1 MYAGIGVRMKQKKPI
16 KKQGVKQKRKQ
27 STYRMATCG
36 LVMALSVPFISIGFQ
51 GQDSITAKAFS
62 TPKLATLNGGYNIFF
77 HKTYEEKLKEA
88 EEKKKEL
95 EQNKKNTEK
104 KLADLEKNDILKY
117 IEELDIQLNE
127 LTLHLEELET
137 SITDAKAELEITR
150 ANLLVAK
157 ETEAKQYETMKKRI
171 QYLYENGS
179 EDILDV
185 FLSSG
190 SIVEFLNQVEYSKKI
205 TEYDDN
211 LLKRYTET
219 KEEIIRQEA
228 YQQAKLEE
236 LEALEASALYEQ
248 ETLLALSA
256 QKGEEIIRY
265 TEAIGANEE
274 LFAEYSNEIAN
285 QEKNI
290 DEIKEEEQKRI
301 AEEERKRKEEEE
313 RRRRE
318 EEERKKQEQANQ
330 SSDASSVEQSDNKDL
345 SQMIWPLPGDPNV
358 YSKFGYR
365 NAPTAGASTYHRG
378 VDIGGAMGAN
388 IVASL
393 AGKVVTATYSL
404 SSGYYVVIDH
414 GDGVQTKYLHCSK
427 LLVSVGDTVKQGQVI
442 AKVGSTGISTGP
454 HLHFSLVLNG
464 TYVDPLKYIS
474 YN

>member
-1 MYAGIGVRMKQKKPI
+1 MKLKKPI
-16 KKQGVKQKRKQ
+16 KKQGVMQKRKQ
-27 STYRMATCG
+27 WEYRMLTSG
-36 LVMALSVPFISIGFQ
+36 LVMALSLPFVSIGFQ
-51 GQDSITAKAFS
+51 GQNSIKAQAFS
-62 TPKLATLNGGYNIFF
+62 TPKLATMSGGYGIFF
-77 HKTYEEKLKEA
+77 NKTYEDKLKEA
-88 EEKKKEL
+88 QQKKEELSQKKKD
-95 EQNKKNTEK
+95 TEK
-104 KLADLEKNDILKY
+104 KLADLEKNKNDILKY
-117 IEELDIQLNE
+117 IEQLDMQLNE
-127 LTLHLEELET
+127 LTLHLEELENQI
-137 SITDAKAELEITR
+137 SDAKSELEKTR
-150 ANLLVAK
+150 ADLEVAK

-190 SIVEFLNQVEYSKKI
+190 SIVEFLNQVEYSQKI

-236 LEALEASALYEQ
+236 LEALEESALFEQ
-248 ETLLALSA
+248 DTLLALSA
-256 QKGEEIIRY
+256 EKGKEIIRY

-290 DEIKEEEQKRI
+290 DDIKEEERKRV
-301 AEEERKRKEEEE
+301 EEQERKRKEEEA
-313 RRRRE
+313 RIKRE
-318 EEERKKQEQANQ
+318 EEERRKQEQANQ
-330 SSDASSVEQSDNKDL
+330 SSSSVEQTDNKEL
-345 SQMIWPLPGDPNV
+345 SQMIWPLPGDPNI
-358 YSKFGYR
+358 YSRFGYR

-393 AGKVVTATYSL
+393 AGRVVVSTYST
-404 SSGYYVVIDH
+404 SSGNYITIDH
-414 GDGVQTKYLHCSK
+414 GNGVQTSYLHCSK
-427 LLVSVGDTVKQGQVI
+427 LLVSVGDTIMQGQVI

-454 HLHFSLVLNG
+454 HLHFSLILNG

>member
-1 MYAGIGVRMKQKKPI
+1 MNLQKEVKMRRNKPI
-16 KKQGVKQKRKQ
+16 RKRSNQNGKKQER
-27 STYRMATCG
+27 YRMFTCG
-36 LVMALSVPFISIGFQ
+36 LVIALTVPLVSIGLKS
-51 GQDSITAKAFS
+51 GDNITAQAYAA
-62 TPKLATLNGGYNIFF
+62 PKLASIHGSYGIFF
-77 HKTYEEKLKEA
+77 NKSYEEKLKEA
-88 EEKKKEL
+88 EQKKQELDQKKKD
-95 EQNKKNTEK
+95 TEK
-104 KLADLEKNDILKY
+104 KLAELEKNKNDILKY

-127 LTLHLEELET
+127 LTVHLEELET
-137 SITDAKAELEITR
+137 SITDAKSELDITR
-150 ANLLVAK
+150 ENLVVAK
-157 ETEAKQYETMKKRI
+157 ETEAKQYDTMKKRI

-179 EDILDV
+179 ENIVDV

-228 YQQAKLEE
+228 YQKAKLEE
-236 LEALEASALYEQ
+236 LEALEQSALYEQ
-248 ETLLALSA
+248 ETLLKLSA
-256 QKGEEIIRY
+256 EKGQEIIRY

-274 LFAEYSNEIAN
+274 LFAEYSNEIAS
-285 QEKNI
+285 QEKSI
-290 DEIKEEEQKRI
+290 SQIKEEEQKRI

-313 RRRRE
+313 RRRKE
-318 EEERKKQEQANQ
+318 EEEKKNQ
-330 SSDASSVEQSDNKDL
+330 SNASSDVEQTDNKDL

-365 NAPTAGASTYHRG
+365 DAPTAGASTYHRG

-393 AGKVVTATYSL
+393 AGKVTTATYSL
-404 SSGYYVVIDH
+404 SGGNYVVVDH
-414 GDGVQTKYLHCSK
+414 GNGVQTRYLHCSK

>member
-1 MYAGIGVRMKQKKPI
+1 MKRKKPI
-16 KKQGVKQKRKQ
+16 KKQGVMQKRKQ
-27 STYRMATCG
+27 REYRMLTCG
-36 LVMALSVPFISIGFQ
+36 LVMALSVPFVSIGFQ
-51 GQDSITAKAFS
+51 GQSYITAKAFS
-62 TPKLATLNGGYNIFF
+62 TPKLATMSGSYGIFF
-77 HKTYEEKLKEA
+77 NKTYEDKLKEA
-88 EEKKKEL
+88 QQKKEELDQKKKD
-95 EQNKKNTEK
+95 TEK
-104 KLADLEKNDILKY
+104 KLADLEKNKNDILNY
-117 IEELDIQLNE
+117 IEQLDIQLNE
-127 LTLHLEELET
+127 LTTHLEELET
-137 SITDAKAELEITR
+137 SISDTKSELEKTR
-150 ANLLVAK
+150 ADLKVAK

-179 EDILDV
+179 ENVLDV

-190 SIVEFLNQVEYSKKI
+190 SIVEFLNQVEYSQKI

-219 KEEIIRQEA
+219 KEEIIRQET

-256 QKGEEIIRY
+256 EKGKEIIRY

-290 DEIKEEEQKRI
+290 SDIK
-301 AEEERKRKEEEE
+301 EEERKRIEEEARKAKEEEE
-313 RRRRE
+313 RRKRE
-318 EEERKKQEQANQ
+318 AEEKRKQEQANQ
-330 SSDASSVEQSDNKDL
+330 SSDASSVEKTDNKDL
-345 SQMIWPLPGDPNV
+345 SEMIWPLPGDPNI
-358 YSKFGYR
+358 YSRFGYR

-393 AGKVVTATYSL
+393 AGRVVAASYSL
-404 SSGYYVVIDH
+404 SSGNYITIDH
-414 GDGVQTKYLHCSK
+414 GNGVQTRYLHCSK
-427 LLVSVGDTVKQGQVI
+427 LLVGVGDTVMQGQVI

>member
-1 MYAGIGVRMKQKKPI
+1 MKQKKPI
-16 KKQGVKQKRKQ
+16 KKQGVMKIRKKKV
-27 STYRMATCG
+27 YRMVTCG

-51 GQDSITAKAFS
+51 ERNNIAAKASS
-62 TPKLATLNGGYNIFF
+62 TPKLAVLGGGYTIFF
-77 HKTYEEKLKEA
+77 NKTYEEKLKEA
-88 EEKKKEL
+88 EQKKKEL
-95 EQNKKNTEK
+95 EQNKKDTEK
-104 KLADLEKNDILKY
+104 KLADLEKNKNDILKY
-117 IEELDIQLNE
+117 IEALDIQLNE

-150 ANLLVAK
+150 ANLKVAK
-157 ETEAKQYETMKKRI
+157 ETEAKQYETMKKRV

-205 TEYDDN
+205 TEYDNN

-219 KEEIIRQEA
+219 KEEIIRQEV
-228 YQQAKLEE
+228 YQQAKLQE

-248 ETLLALSA
+248 ETLLVLSA
-256 QKGEEIIRY
+256 QKGDEIIRY

-290 DEIKEEEQKRI
+290 DDIKEEERKRI
-301 AEEERKRKEEEE
+301 EEEERKRKEEEE
-313 RRRRE
+313 RRRKE
-318 EEERKKQEQANQ
+318 EEERRKQEEANRN
-330 SSDASSVEQSDNKDL
+330 SDASSIEQTDYKEL

-378 VDIGGAMGAN
+378 VDIGGAMGAG

-393 AGKVVTATYSL
+393 AGEVVTASYSL
-404 SSGYYVVIDH
+404 SGGNYVVVDH
-414 GDGVQTKYLHCSK
+414 GNGVQTRYLHCSK
-427 LLVSVGDTVKQGQVI
+427 LLVSAGDTVKQGQVI